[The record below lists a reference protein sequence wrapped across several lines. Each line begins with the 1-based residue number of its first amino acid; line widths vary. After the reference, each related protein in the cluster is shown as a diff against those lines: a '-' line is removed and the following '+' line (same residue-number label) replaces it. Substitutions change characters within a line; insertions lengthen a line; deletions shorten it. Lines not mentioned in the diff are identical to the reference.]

1 MQVHERLFMVV
12 TPDDLWR
19 LGWERGQ
26 LFPKLSHIA
35 RPALRRVLDVVD
47 LGRRVVLEHVEQG
60 ELGLILCRLLKG
72 LAAAAKP
79 KPTVAYYT
87 RYFSYL
93 QSGFLPMELASYSDA
108 LHPLAISVYD
118 NFPEK
123 SASVG
128 ENRVCNTLKMC
139 NLSVVSF
146 PKKLLLGRVCCFS
159 CALTAALLP

>member
-1 MQVHERLFMVV
+1 MLS
-12 TPDDLWR
+12 LCSSA
-19 LGWERGQ
+19 LG
-26 LFPKLSHIA
+26 
-35 RPALRRVLDVVD
+35 
-47 LGRRVVLEHVEQG
+47 
-60 ELGLILCRLLKG
+60 G
-72 LAAAAKP
+72 LAAAAAR

-146 PKKLLLGRVCCFS
+146 PKKLLLGRVGYFS
-159 CALTAALLP
+159 CSLAVALLP

>member
-1 MQVHERLFMVV
+1 MR
-12 TPDDLWR
+12 
-19 LGWERGQ
+19 
-26 LFPKLSHIA
+26 
-35 RPALRRVLDVVD
+35 
-47 LGRRVVLEHVEQG
+47 
-60 ELGLILCRLLKG
+60 
-72 LAAAAKP
+72 

-108 LHPLAISVYD
+108 LHPLAIAVYD

-146 PKKLLLGRVCCFS
+146 PKKLLLGRVGYFS
-159 CALTAALLP
+159 CSLAVALLP

>member
-1 MQVHERLFMVV
+1 MALGKRSGGPNDETRPGRFHDLLGDRL
-12 TPDDLWR
+12 
-19 LGWERGQ
+19 Q
-26 LFPKLSHIA
+26 L
-35 RPALRRVLDVVD
+35 
-47 LGRRVVLEHVEQG
+47 
-60 ELGLILCRLLKG
+60 G
-72 LAAAAKP
+72 LAAAAAR